1 LESWICSF
9 HPQFIPIEKC
19 LKKAFYQ
26 LFRYLWFNMDIQFWV
41 WLIVIV
47 ITLIARASKKKP
59 QPFDSDQGQSQ
70 DTTAETTRPVS
81 FEDLLREIQAAKA
94 PKQKP
99 AVPVQVPKQVAP
111 SKYDFEDY
119 DDNLGEESKSLE
131 RTDYYADDKIYDTYE
146 NAKKAA
152 FSRASLE
159 DTMKVE
165 DTEVRF
171 NQFKEYSK
179 KEGKGLASQY
189 AKELQNPQSFK
200 RALILS
206 EILNKRF

>member
-1 LESWICSF
+1 
-9 HPQFIPIEKC
+9 
-19 LKKAFYQ
+19 
-26 LFRYLWFNMDIQFWV
+26 MDIQFWV

-59 QPFDSDQGQSQ
+59 QSSDQDQGGNTNIPSG
-70 DTTAETTRPVS
+70 DTSKPVT

-94 PKQKP
+94 PKTKP
-99 AVPVQVPKQVAP
+99 APVVPKADAP
-111 SKYDFEDY
+111 RQYDFEDY
-119 DDNLGEESKSLE
+119 DDNLSDETKSLE
-131 RTDYYADDKIYDTYE
+131 QTNYYDNDKTYETYE

-159 DTMKVE
+159 ETMKIE

-179 KEGKGLASQY
+179 QESQNLAAQY
-189 AKELQNPQSFK
+189 AKELQDPKSFK

>member
-1 LESWICSF
+1 
-9 HPQFIPIEKC
+9 
-19 LKKAFYQ
+19 
-26 LFRYLWFNMDIQFWV
+26 MDIQFWV

-59 QPFDSDQGQSQ
+59 QTNDSDQREFPDSQSQ
-70 DTTAETTRPVS
+70 ETKPVT

-94 PKQKP
+94 PKTTP
-99 AVPVQVPKQVAP
+99 ALNIPKQTVP
-111 SKYDFEDY
+111 RQYDVEDY
-119 DDNLGEESKSLE
+119 DDNLEEETKSLE
-131 RTDYYADDKIYDTYE
+131 KTDYYADDKIYETYE
-146 NAKKAA
+146 SAKKAA

-165 DTEVRF
+165 DTDVTF

-179 KEGKGLASQY
+179 PESKGLAAQY
-189 AKELQNPQSFK
+189 AKELKNPQNFK